1 MEEILQLTV
10 FGIVIGS
17 IIGLGSMGL
26 TLSYGI
32 TKFANFAH
40 GDIMSL
46 AMYIAYFIVV
56 DIGVMGPTVFSLSF
70 GWGMF
75 LAIAVTVILLAI
87 FSVAVDKLIYKK
99 LRS

>member
-1 MEEILQLTV
+1 MEEILQLSV

-46 AMYIAYFIVV
+46 AMY
-56 DIGVMGPTVFSLSF
+56 
-70 GWGMF
+70 GWLNN
-75 LAIAVTVILLAI
+75 LAH
-87 FSVAVDKLIYKK
+87 
-99 LRS
+99 